1 MLRLLAML
9 TMLIDHIGVIF
20 FPDDIILRI
29 VGRLAFPLFAWGIA
43 RGYRYTSSLKR
54 YAIRL
59 LALGIISQYPYMI
72 LFQTQTLNICITFFI
87 SLIAIL
93 LLEIVFKIKLEYGL
107 YGVLTVMGFH
117 IFWRDWSLVA
127 YQGLLTLIASP
138 LYSYH
143 MIQLYSVIASPLVI
157 ILAKRDFKLNK
168 TIQYGFYPLHIIIL
182 LSIKSI

>member
-20 FPDDIILRI
+20 FPDDIIFRL

-87 SLIAIL
+87 SLISQKLYDIKTKLVSL
-93 LLEIVFKIKLEYGL
+93 L
-107 YGVLTVMGFH
+107 
-117 IFWRDWSLVA
+117 
-127 YQGLLTLIASP
+127 
-138 LYSYH
+138 
-143 MIQLYSVIASPLVI
+143 
-157 ILAKRDFKLNK
+157 
-168 TIQYGFYPLHIIIL
+168 
-182 LSIKSI
+182 